1 MRFAKTL
8 AGSTLA
14 AIAAVCGVAAVQAAP
29 LPTNIGTMK
38 AMVADDTVQQ
48 VRWGGGWGYRGG
60 FGGYRGGWG
69 GGWGYRGYGYR
80 PWAGVAAGAI
90 VGGAIARSAY
100 YGYGGGYPYYGYGGG
115 YYGGG
120 YAPVYSGY
128 GDDYCPPSVGYGGY
142 GYSYR
147 RYYGW

>member
-8 AGSTLA
+8 AGFTLTTLA
-14 AIAAVCGVAAVQAAP
+14 SLCSIVAAQAAP
-29 LPTNIGTMK
+29 LPTNIGAMK

-60 FGGYRGGWG
+60 FGGVSRWPGLSRRRLGLSALGW
-69 GGWGYRGYGYR
+69 RR
-80 PWAGVAAGAI
+80 CRRNRRRRHRAQAATMATAAAI
-90 VGGAIARSAY
+90 RY
-100 YGYGGGYPYYGYGGG
+100 YGFGG

-120 YAPVYSGY
+120 YAPVYSGGY
-128 GDDYCPPSVGYGGY
+128 AYEACPPYGGGY